1 MQRRLG
7 RDVHARSL
15 SLHACGLGL
24 DGHARVQMIE
34 RSEQAR
40 RPEQRALHAELASCA
55 DYLDDP
61 QRAIALRLAGDAP
74 LIRRRKVR
82 AWHDDDHTH
91 TARHSR
97 HSALLHPVRPAV
109 LCCAVR
115 TFGAG
120 CAAGAIRF
128 GTTASARLVPAVGC
142 ARLSFGS
149 AGYSTR
155 YGSAEK

>member
-1 MQRRLG
+1 
-7 RDVHARSL
+7 
-15 SLHACGLGL
+15 
-24 DGHARVQMIE
+24 MIE

-74 LIRRRKVR
+74 LIRRRKAR

-97 HSALLHPVRPAV
+97 PQCAAASRPTRSAV
-109 LCCAVR
+109 LCCAHLRGSADVLP
-115 TFGAG
+115 
-120 CAAGAIRF
+120 GAIRF
-128 GTTASARLVPAVGC
+128 GTMASARLVPAVGC

-149 AGYSTR
+149 ARYSTR
-155 YGSAEK
+155 YGSAEN

>member
-1 MQRRLG
+1 
-7 RDVHARSL
+7 
-15 SLHACGLGL
+15 
-24 DGHARVQMIE
+24 MIE

-82 AWHDDDHTH
+82 AWHDDDHHAH

-97 HSALLHPVRPAV
+97 PQCAAASRPTRSAV
-109 LCCAVR
+109 LCAPS
-115 TFGAG
+115 GLP
-120 CAAGAIRF
+120 GAIRF
-128 GTTASARLVPAVGC
+128 GTMASARLVPAVGC

-149 AGYSTR
+149 ARYSTR
-155 YGSAEK
+155 YGSAEN